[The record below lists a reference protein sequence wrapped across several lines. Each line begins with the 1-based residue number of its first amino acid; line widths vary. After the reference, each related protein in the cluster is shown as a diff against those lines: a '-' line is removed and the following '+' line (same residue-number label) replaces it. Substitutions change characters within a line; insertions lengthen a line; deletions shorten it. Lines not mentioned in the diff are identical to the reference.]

1 MLIDGENID
10 TTLGQSVLGRKPE
23 PTERPRW
30 ERVMEFARQQW
41 GQPVKALFF
50 LNASGGTV
58 PYSFVQALVSFGYT
72 VLPVSGAAGE
82 KVVDMAIV
90 KTMQALISRAGDVL
104 LLSHDVDFVPGMRAL
119 QDGQRRSG
127 WSPSPNS
134 SAADSPSWSPAVSPC
149 STWRTTPRPSTPG
162 STASAS
168 SRSRTSTRPGT
179 CESSAQ
185 RPARSVNRE

>member
-72 VLPVSGAAGE
+72 VLPVAGAAGE

-90 KTMQALISRAGDVL
+90 KTMDALTSRAGDVL

-119 QDGQRRSG
+119 QDGHRRLGLVAFAEFVSG
-127 WSPSPNS
+127 GFAELVAGGLTVFDLEDDAQAFN
-134 SAADSPSWSPAVSPC
+134 
-149 STWRTTPRPSTPG
+149 
-162 STASAS
+162 
-168 SRSRTSTRPGT
+168 TRL
-179 CESSAQ
+179 
-185 RPARSVNRE
+185 NRIRIIPIQDFDPTRYL